1 MAEGVL
7 RMARSKSRKAGH
19 EPDHMAVT
27 LQALR
32 FSGAAG
38 KHKDKR
44 DKRARTR
51 AASKARAMKDYR

>member
-1 MAEGVL
+1 
-7 RMARSKSRKAGH
+7 MARSKSQKNGH
-19 EPDHMAVT
+19 EPDALAVR
-27 LQALR
+27 LQGLR

-38 KHKDKR
+38 KHKDRR

>member
-1 MAEGVL
+1 MSK
-7 RMARSKSRKAGH
+7 SKSRKAGH
-19 EPDHMAVT
+19 EPDVLAVK
-27 LQALR
+27 LQSLR

-51 AASKARAMKDYR
+51 SASKARAVKDFS